1 MMWDCDDFDVI
12 VMIVMSVVKNELLSV
27 MPLVMPVMIFMMPET
42 PSMTYV
48 RLSVATAMP

>member
-1 MMWDCDDFDVI
+1 MTLMSSA
-12 VMIVMSVVKNELLSV
+12 MTVMSVVKNELLSV

-48 RLSVATAMP
+48 ILSMAIVMP